1 AADAAAL
8 EASDRGAEAQRFHLA
23 PSLRQR
29 QREPAVQSVAGG
41 KRIDGANFEH
51 RQAADRT
58 VLQIENVVWTIADRQ
73 ERIRMLCDLLETVAK
88 IDPAGRGRQ
97 ALRGKNRMGGDAEKR
112 IVDSCGL

>member
-1 AADAAAL
+1 MQERTPRALPALGFRHQRLDFGAGWHPAGAADAAAL
-8 EASDRGAEAQRFHLA
+8 EASDRGAEAQRFHLG

-73 ERIRMLCDLLETVAK
+73 
-88 IDPAGRGRQ
+88 
-97 ALRGKNRMGGDAEKR
+97 
-112 IVDSCGL
+112 